1 MNERRRHSRIPV
13 FVRATLIGPDLSP
26 RACTIR
32 DYCKGGLF
40 IAWKGKVT
48 ASPLSRG
55 DGVTIQFRADE
66 PPSEMSPL
74 EMPAAIAR
82 VFAGGVGV
90 AFTEAFPSALAAL
103 KRIAERQRETP
114 KRAGNPQ
121 LLREIENLCDRHL
134 QTMSQEF
141 LERASSRLFECAN
154 NAKSNMDQSDFLENR
169 AELSERGQ
177 SIISGVTREI
187 HERLQDVGRPQ
198 AREEFQAGAETLN
211 LSLMGK
217 DEFEDFLAVSELTS
231 RAEHQH
237 KDVLFALQQRFFSHA
252 VSPQSSKSGL
262 PFSPGIVFRSLA
274 QALRQTRLKA
284 KASMELYALGG
295 RVLTPALGIL
305 YQEINQFLI
314 DQGVLTDLSAHQRS
328 KAPKPIAAKAHRAID
343 EQVEP
348 APGQDG
354 DPPPFFAGPSGGP
367 AFGPASLWAHMRQCL
382 DASGGPMG
390 NTARDSGVAD
400 TRIAERTSSNPA
412 KGERYS
418 PVEIAEALSRLQ
430 TEPSPPGDM
439 EMLERVNSIL
449 SARHGPGR
457 RVGERQARAIDMVGH
472 LVNAIEAEDL
482 TSTFIK
488 TQLQGLRLALSKLAI
503 QDEEFLVAES
513 HPVRRALNHL
523 ARLDSLV
530 PHDDPLRESSR
541 RLMSRMV
548 EDLNR
553 GAAVKADLL
562 HDVDRLVEQQSTQY
576 EERVQELVERHSSDR
591 ASHAPAETESVGP
604 PGRHREW
611 DVWLERAK
619 GLCAGDGVE
628 FKLDSDP
635 PKRLQ
640 LAWVGEGHRRF
651 VFADGAGQEA
661 ASMSLQGLA
670 THLLGGTAR
679 ISADAE
685 LPLIDR
691 AVRSSLYHNHN
702 DLEWRAH
709 HDPLTGLLNRAR
721 FVGLLEQAVIR
732 AREEGTR
739 HCLVYAD
746 LNSLRLL
753 SDRWG
758 REAADAFLAEVAGQV
773 RAYAEGA
780 GATARLVDDHFA
792 VLLEQASAQQSVSF
806 AEGLVAKFDAFRFKW
821 EHQRFRVSLAAGV
834 VPLSSDNSDAEAM
847 LAEAA
852 NACQAARESSASRVH
867 VYQVSTKEIEGEAS
881 SVENWGRWLEQAL
894 STRQLPLY
902 VQPVLPVIQRTAFAP
917 IYALSAGSED
927 KSIFYPSCLAGPAE
941 ERLQAFDRLLIR
953 EVLCWMAN
961 NQNTVIELEC
971 CGIHLGEHSVR
982 DPGLMEHVLGLF
994 SEIAVPPGKVCFHI
1008 PNAVVEKH
1016 FVQTERFVLTLKE
1029 FGCRFALDDFEGP
1042 SGSGYLDRLPVD
1054 YLGMSGALVQGLI
1067 QNPDDKALA
1076 QSINGIGHMIG
1087 KRTIA
1092 KGVRDEALL
1101 AVVRS
1106 IGVDYAQGM
1115 EPIQALGDFTS

>member
-1 MNERRRHSRIPV
+1 MNERRRHSRVPV

-40 IAWKGKVT
+40 IAWEGNIT

-74 EMPAAIAR
+74 EMPAAVAR

-90 AFTEAFPSALAAL
+90 AFTEALPSALATL
-103 KRIAERQRETP
+103 KSIAERQRETP

-121 LLREIENLCDRHL
+121 LLREIENLCDHHL

-141 LERASSRLFECAN
+141 LARARDRLFECAK
-154 NAKSNMDQSDFLENR
+154 NAKSNMDQSEFLENR
-169 AELSERGQ
+169 AELSERGR

-187 HERLQDVGRPQ
+187 HERMQDVGRPQ
-198 AREEFQAGAETLN
+198 AREDFQAGAETLN
-211 LSLMGK
+211 LSLLGK

-252 VSPQSSKSGL
+252 VAAQSSKLGL
-262 PFSPGIVFRSLA
+262 PFGPGIVFRSLA

-348 APGQDG
+348 AAGQYG
-354 DPPPFFAGPSGGP
+354 EPPPFFAEPSGGP
-367 AFGPASLWAHMRQCL
+367 AFRPTSLWAQMRQCL
-382 DASGGPMG
+382 DAAGGPVG
-390 NTARDSGVAD
+390 TPTGDSAVISGA
-400 TRIAERTSSNPA
+400 RTSSNPA

-418 PVEIAEALSRLQ
+418 PFEVAEALSGLQ
-430 TEPSPPGDM
+430 TEPLIPASVLD
-439 EMLERVNSIL
+439 RVNSVL
-449 SARHGPGR
+449 SAHHGPGR
-457 RVGERQARAIDMVGH
+457 RLGERHARAIDMVGH
-472 LVNAIEAEDL
+472 LVSAIEAEDL
-482 TSTFIK
+482 TSTYIK
-488 TQLQGLRLALSKLAI
+488 NEVRGLRLALSKLAV
-503 QDEEFLVAES
+503 QDEEFLVADS
-513 HPVRRALNHL
+513 HPVRRAINHL

-530 PHDDPLRESSR
+530 PNDDPLQESGR
-541 RLMSRMV
+541 RLMSRLV
-548 EDLNR
+548 DDLNR
-553 GAAVKADLL
+553 GVAVKPDLL
-562 HDVDRLVEQQSTQY
+562 HEVDRLVERQSTEY
-576 EERVQELVERHSSDR
+576 EERIQEIVEQRSSDP
-591 ASHAPAETESVGP
+591 APNPSAETEIVGP
-604 PGRHREW
+604 PGRQHEW
-611 DVWLERAK
+611 DVWVERAK
-619 GLCAGDGVE
+619 ELSAGDGVE

-640 LAWVGEGHRRF
+640 LAWVNEGHHRF
-651 VFADGAGQEA
+651 VFADGAGHEA
-661 ASMSLQGLA
+661 ASMSLQNFA
-670 THLLGGTAR
+670 KHLLGGTAR
-679 ISADAE
+679 ILADAE

-691 AVRSSLYHNHN
+691 AVRSSLYRNHN

-732 AREEGTR
+732 AREEGAH
-739 HCLVYAD
+739 HCLVYVE

-758 REAADAFLAEVAGQV
+758 RQAADAFLAEVAGQI
-773 RAYAEGA
+773 RAYAEIA

-792 VLLEQASAQQSVSF
+792 VLQEQVTVQQGVRF
-806 AEGLVAKFDAFRFKW
+806 AEGLVAKFDSFRFKW

-834 VPLSSDNSDAEAM
+834 LPISADSSDAEAM
-847 LAEAA
+847 LTEAA
-852 NACQAARESSASRVH
+852 NACKAARESGAGRVE
-867 VYQVSTKEIEGEAS
+867 VYQASTKEIEGATS
-881 SVENWGRWLEQAL
+881 PVEDWDRWLEQAL
-894 STRQLPLY
+894 STQHLPLY
-902 VQPVLPVIQRTAFAP
+902 IQPVLPVIQRTALAP
-917 IYALSAGSED
+917 IYALSAGSENQR
-927 KSIFYPSCLAGPAE
+927 IFYPSCLAGPAE
-941 ERLQAFDRLLIR
+941 ERLQAFDRLLMR
-953 EVLCWMAN
+953 EVLFWMAN
-961 NQNTVIELEC
+961 NQNTVIESEC

-994 SEIAVPPGKVCFHI
+994 SEIAVPPGKVCFQI

-1016 FVQTERFVLTLKE
+1016 FVQTERFVLTMKE

-1054 YLGMSGALVQGLI
+1054 YLAMSGALVQGLT
-1067 QNPDDKALA
+1067 QNPDDKALV

-1101 AVVRS
+1101 TGVTS

-1115 EPIQALGDFTS
+1115 KPTQALGDFNS